1 MAKKSS
7 KKKMPGGGSAQPSSA
22 KPPAPRARST
32 APKGRPFSALGDE
45 VDYAALVDG
54 VAAGAGLRA
63 PTVFTG
69 RGSALRAAAN
79 SALA

>member
-1 MAKKSS
+1 MTSFATGWTRRKIPIWMGAGYAK
-7 KKKMPGGGSAQPSSA
+7 
-22 KPPAPRARST
+22 RT
-32 APKGRPFSALGDE
+32 APEGRPFSALGDE
-45 VDYAALVDG
+45 VDYAAMVDG
-54 VAAGAGLRA
+54 VTAEAGLRA